1 MSTITT
7 VIRTFSNLI
16 NRRTQ
21 TASEIAI
28 AGDTTMEELSENIL
42 PDIRDVVDEMNVV
55 AGEIADA
62 KTSIDS
68 SEAVVLAISNFA
80 GNWDDLTGSL
90 GFPASVYHDG
100 NFWQLLNLDGL
111 TNITTSEP
119 ATTNS
124 DWAMIPNTPEISVR
138 TGQSTIVWGFINEL
152 QNSNTYTLPAA
163 NSVAANAYVDVM
175 VAYKY
180 AAQTPTVTTLGSDTL
195 SDENG
200 ADADDSFIFDGFG
213 GGMVRFISNG
223 TSDWRI

>member
-55 AGEIADA
+55 AGEVADA

-100 NFWQLLNLDGL
+100 NFWQLLNLNGL

-119 ATTNS
+119 STTNS
-124 DWAMIPNTPEISVR
+124 DWAMIPNAPEISVR

-223 TSDWRI
+223 TNDWRI